1 MKRSIKNIVMI
12 LVLIILVMGSVFTIY
27 LRNNTIKNNVNNVI
41 MKNPTPPEKPNGEEP
56 PEGGQPGMEKEGET
70 PSPPPPGEDNSEE
83 MINALSTPVYFYFI
97 FGVEG
102 LLISIITI
110 YLLMS
115 IFNRYNFKKTFST
128 KKRIIIYI
136 LLTIFLTADIT
147 VFLSKSFMDNEL
159 PKMPDNPVRTT
170 EESAYKANVK
180 IKESSSETNKTYEST
195 EMNVN
200 ALSIEDKVD
209 VKLDNIVI
217 NKTGDTDNTE
227 NSSFYGINSALIAR
241 RGSTV
246 TITNSTINTDADG
259 ANGVY
264 SFGGGIYKNDTFG
277 DGTTVNV
284 SNTKITTKKSYSGG
298 IMTTA
303 GGITHAKNLTIE
315 TSGASSA
322 AIRTDNGGGVVTV
335 EKGTYITHGEGS
347 PAVYSTGDITVENAT
362 LVANASEGVII
373 ESGNKAILKNVDL
386 TCNHTIKYQK
396 STQFSNIMTYR
407 SVPMPPTSMAELLIE
422 DSKVTTNDGPILYV
436 TNSISKIT
444 LKNVSFTKNN
454 KNINF
459 LEVKKDA
466 WGQEGLNGGQSTVVL
481 DNQKTDGNIIVDE
494 ISTLDFKLKNNSSY
508 EGTINKDNTAK
519 NIKISLSKNSKI
531 KLTEDSYITEL
542 KNEDKTNSNID
553 FNGYKLYVKGEVIK

>member
-12 LVLIILVMGSVFTIY
+12 IVLIILVMGSVFTIY
-27 LRNNTIKNNVNNVI
+27 LRNNTIKNNVNNVT
-41 MKNPTPPEKPNGEEP
+41 MKSPAPPEKPNGEAP
-56 PEGGQPGMEKEGET
+56 TEGGQPGMEKEGEA
-70 PSPPPPGEDNSEE
+70 PPPMPGEDNSKE
-83 MINALSTPVYFYFI
+83 MENALSTPIYFYFI

-102 LLISIITI
+102 LLISVITI

-115 IFNRYNFKKTFST
+115 IFNKYDFKKTFSN
-128 KKRIIIYI
+128 KKRIVICI
-136 LLTIFLTADIT
+136 LLIIFLTTDIT
-147 VFLSKSFMDNEL
+147 LFLSKSFVYNEL

-180 IKESSSETNKTYEST
+180 IKESSSEKDKTYEST

-259 ANGVY
+259 ANGIY
-264 SFGGGIYKNDTFG
+264 SFGGGIYRNDTFG
-277 DGTTVNV
+277 DGTTINV

-322 AIRTDNGGGVVTV
+322 AIRTDNGGGIVTV

-347 PAVYSTGDITVENAT
+347 PAIYSTGEITVEDAT

-373 ESGNKAILKNVDL
+373 ESGNKATLKNVDL

-466 WGQEGLNGGQSTVVL
+466 WGQEGLNGGESTVIL
-481 DNQKTDGNIIVDE
+481 DNQKIDGNIIVDE

-531 KLTEDSYITEL
+531 KLTGDSYITEF

>member
-1 MKRSIKNIVMI
+1 MKRSIKNIIMT
-12 LVLIILVMGSVFTIY
+12 LVLIILVIGTVFTIY
-27 LRNNTIKNNVNNVI
+27 LRNNTIKNNVNNVV
-41 MKNPTPPEKPNGEEP
+41 MKSPSPPEKPNGAEP
-56 PEGGQPGMEKEGET
+56 PEGGQPGTGREGET
-70 PSPPPPGEDNSEE
+70 PPQMPGEDNSEE
-83 MINALSTPVYFYFI
+83 MMNALTTPVYFYFI

-115 IFNRYNFKKTFST
+115 IFNKYNFKKTFST

-147 VFLSKSFMDNEL
+147 LFLSKSFVYNEL

-170 EESAYKANVK
+170 EESAYKANTK
-180 IKESSSETNKTYEST
+180 ITKSSSEKDKTYEST

-200 ALSIEDKVD
+200 ALSIENEAD

-227 NSSFYGINSALIAR
+227 NSSFYGINSALIAK
-241 RGSTV
+241 RGATL

-259 ANGVY
+259 ANGIY
-264 SFGGGIYKNDTFG
+264 SFGGGIYKNDTLG
-277 DGTTVNV
+277 DGTTINV

-373 ESGNKAILKNVDL
+373 ESGNKATLKNVDL

-407 SVPMPPTSMAELLIE
+407 SVPMPPTSSAELLIE

-444 LKNVSFTKNN
+444 LKNVSFIKNN
-454 KNINF
+454 KDINF

-466 WGQEGLNGGQSTVVL
+466 WGQEGTNGGQSTVIL
-481 DNQKTDGNIIVDE
+481 DNQKMDGNIIVDE
-494 ISTLDFKLKNNSSY
+494 ISTLDYKLKNNSYY

-519 NIKISLSKNSKI
+519 SIKLNLSKNSKI
-531 KLTEDSYITEL
+531 KLTGDSYITEL
-542 KNEDKTNSNID
+542 INEDKNNSNID